1 MAKITDWN
9 QRVARRLKLRDL
21 HVFSTVAECG
31 GMAKAAARLHVS
43 PPAVSQVIAD
53 LEQGLGVKLF
63 DRTAQGVEPT
73 RYGKALL
80 RGGLAA
86 FDTLQ
91 QTIREIEFL
100 ADPTVGE
107 VRIGCPEVVA
117 VLLSPVIQG
126 LSRRHPGIVV
136 HTVDV
141 SAPTLDLPQVRD
153 RSIDLAIV
161 RVAASPS
168 RLQIPDD
175 LDVEFLLNDETVV
188 VASQDSPW
196 ARRRKIDIA
205 ELAAERWILP
215 PPQTL
220 NSMVVMDAFREA
232 GSRQPVISLVTFSI
246 QLRINLVADGSYITV
261 LPRSML
267 RLYGSRLP
275 VKILPVKLPER
286 EWPVVMVTLKSR
298 TPNPIARLFKEQL
311 RDNFKS
317 A

>member
-1 MAKITDWN
+1 MAKIIDRH
-9 QRVARRLKLRDL
+9 QHVARRLKLRDL
-21 HVFSTVAECG
+21 HVFTTVAEYG

-53 LEQGLGVKLF
+53 LEQELGVKLF
-63 DRTAQGVEPT
+63 DRTPQGVEPT
-73 RYGKALL
+73 QYGTTLL

-117 VLLSPVIQG
+117 VLLPPVIQS

-161 RVAASPS
+161 PVAAAP
-168 RLQIPDD
+168 
-175 LDVEFLLNDETVV
+175 
-188 VASQDSPW
+188 
-196 ARRRKIDIA
+196 
-205 ELAAERWILP
+205 
-215 PPQTL
+215 
-220 NSMVVMDAFREA
+220 
-232 GSRQPVISLVTFSI
+232 
-246 QLRINLVADGSYITV
+246 
-261 LPRSML
+261 
-267 RLYGSRLP
+267 
-275 VKILPVKLPER
+275 
-286 EWPVVMVTLKSR
+286 
-298 TPNPIARLFKEQL
+298 
-311 RDNFKS
+311 
-317 A
+317 

>member
-1 MAKITDWN
+1 MGKITDRY

-21 HVFSTVAECG
+21 DVFSTVAECG

-43 PPAVSQVIAD
+43 PPAVSQVISD
-53 LEQGLGVKLF
+53 LEQSLGVKLF
-63 DRTAQGVEPT
+63 DRTPQGVEPT

-80 RGGLAA
+80 RGGLSA

-91 QTIREIEFL
+91 QTIKEIEFL

-117 VLLSPVIQG
+117 VLLPRVIQSM
-126 LSRRHPGIVV
+126 SRRHPGIVV
-136 HTVDV
+136 QTIDV

-161 RVAASPS
+161 RVTAPPS
-168 RLQIPDD
+168 RLPIPDD
-175 LDVEFLLNDETVV
+175 LDVEVLLNDETVV
-188 VASQDSPW
+188 VAGRDSPW
-196 ARRRKIDIA
+196 ARYRKINIA

-215 PPQTL
+215 PPETL
-220 NSMVVMDAFREA
+220 NSIVVMEAFREA
-232 GSRQPVISLVTFSI
+232 GAEQPIVSLVTFSI
-246 QLRINLVADGSYITV
+246 QLRINLVADGSCITV

-275 VKILPVKLPER
+275 VKVLPVKLPDR
-286 EWPVVMVTLKSR
+286 EWPVVMATLKNR
-298 TPNPIARLFKEQL
+298 TPDPITMLFKEHL
-311 RDNFKS
+311 RNNLNP